1 MTQEKDVSTSNTKRE
16 ILDAY
21 DALKKSLE
29 EKSKLELKPEK
40 RIEEKKVKEVVQVA
54 NSLSSEGA
62 VRSIDSLKMELGKM
76 LSELSEKLE
85 NAANQY
91 NDIKKAIE
99 VKEKEIKEIY
109 DIDKSAYSLAALIE
123 AQRQKRE
130 EFEHEIESLRRELTE
145 EVSDTRMQWKK
156 EKTAYLEEKKDTE
169 AEEKKKR
176 VREQEEYRYSLERE
190 KEIVKNRF
198 EDEKAKLEKEI
209 SVKREEFEKAF
220 KKKEK
225 EIEERE
231 KLVSERER
239 KIGEL
244 EKQVER
250 FPKELDAV
258 VNKTIK
264 ETTEKIQAEAKNRE
278 LLLKKE
284 ADGERNVFLSKI
296 EALEKNVT
304 EQNSQIEKLSAQQEK
319 SYQKVQE
326 IAMKSIEG
334 TSNTRILG
342 SIEQLITEKSKK
354 QITD

>member
-1 MTQEKDVSTSNTKRE
+1 MVQEKDVFISNTKRE

-21 DALKKSLE
+21 NELKKRLE

-40 RIEEKKVKEVVQVA
+40 RIEEKKVNEVIQVA
-54 NSLSSEGA
+54 DSLPSEG
-62 VRSIDSLKMELGKM
+62 VVKGIDNLKMDVSKM

-85 NAANQY
+85 NAVNKY

-99 VKEKEIKEIY
+99 VKEKEFNEIY

-130 EFEHEIESLRRELTE
+130 EFEHEIETRKRELTE
-145 EVSDTRMQWKK
+145 EINNTRMQWEK
-156 EKTAYLEEKKDTE
+156 EKTAYLEEKRDLD

-176 VREQEEYRYSLERE
+176 SREQEEYKYSLERE

-198 EDEKAKLEKEI
+198 EDEKTKLQKEL
-209 SVKREEFEKAF
+209 SLKSEEFEKTF
-220 KKKEK
+220 KKKEE

-231 KLVSERER
+231 KLVFEREQEIE
-239 KIGEL
+239 KL
-244 EKQVER
+244 KKQVES
-250 FPKELDAV
+250 FPKELDAI
-258 VNKTIK
+258 VNKAIK
-264 ETTEKIQAEAKNRE
+264 ETTEKIQGEAKNRE

-284 ADGERNVFLSKI
+284 ADGERNVLLGKI

-334 TSNTRILG
+334 TGNTRILG
-342 SIEQLITEKSKK
+342 KIEQLIAEKSKK
-354 QITD
+354 QTID

>member
-1 MTQEKDVSTSNTKRE
+1 MVQEKDVSTSNTKKE

-21 DALKKSLE
+21 DVMKKRLQ

-40 RIEEKKVKEVVQVA
+40 KIEEKKVKEVVQVA
-54 NSLSSEGA
+54 DSLPSEGA
-62 VRSIDSLKMELGKM
+62 VRSVDNLKMEVGKM

-85 NAANQY
+85 NATNKY

-99 VKEKEIKEIY
+99 VKEKEFKEIY

-130 EFEHEIESLRRELTE
+130 EFEHEIEARKRELTE
-145 EVSDTRMQWKK
+145 EISNTSMQWEKK
-156 EKTAYLEEKKDTE
+156 KTAYLEEKKDLE

-176 VREQEEYRYSLERE
+176 VREQEEYKYAFERE

-198 EDEKAKLEKEI
+198 EDEKAKLEKEL
-209 SVKREEFEKAF
+209 SLKSEEFEKAF
-220 KKKEK
+220 NKREE
-225 EIEERE
+225 EIRERQ
-231 KLVSERER
+231 KLVSERQQRVE
-239 KIGEL
+239 EL
-244 EKQVER
+244 EKQVEK

-258 VNKTIK
+258 VNKAVK
-264 ETTEKIQAEAKNRE
+264 ETTEKIQSEAKNRE

-284 ADGERNVFLSKI
+284 ADGEKNVFLSKI

-334 TSNTRILG
+334 ASNTKTLG
-342 SIEQLITEKSKK
+342 RIEQLIAEKSKK
-354 QITD
+354 QVSD